1 MLILLFYSPLPQEL
15 RFLTDGTAPEVII
28 IASESSE
35 SASTVTCYRAIFS
48 LQVLTDANQEQH
60 HGIANAKTTGN
71 KGKRRTKTV
80 HYA

>member
-1 MLILLFYSPLPQEL
+1 
-15 RFLTDGTAPEVII
+15 
-28 IASESSE
+28 
-35 SASTVTCYRAIFS
+35 
-48 LQVLTDANQEQH
+48 LQVLTDSNQEQH